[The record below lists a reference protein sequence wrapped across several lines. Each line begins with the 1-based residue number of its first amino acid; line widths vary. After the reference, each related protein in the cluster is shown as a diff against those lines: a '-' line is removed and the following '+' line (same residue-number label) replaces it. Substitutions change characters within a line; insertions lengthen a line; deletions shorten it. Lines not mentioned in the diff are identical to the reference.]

1 MRIAYRFLFLV
12 AILPSLVFTLVAS
25 ALAIALDWLAW
36 KLDAALN
43 TLESKGWP
51 E

>member
-1 MRIAYRFLFLV
+1 MRIAYRVLFWLV
-12 AILPSLVFTLVAS
+12 ILPSLVFMMA
-25 ALAIALDWLAW
+25 AAIADGLAW

-43 TLESKGWP
+43 ALENKGWP

>member
-1 MRIAYRFLFLV
+1 MRIFYRVLFWLV
-12 AILPSLVFTLVAS
+12 ILPSLVFMMA
-25 ALAIALDWLAW
+25 AAIADGLAW

-43 TLESKGWP
+43 ALENKGWL